1 MTNIEWLNMRKE
13 VCEHG
18 IEIYYDKIKE
28 FERELEAIKSLIGLT
43 EGESIE
49 PKRNIKIVENPEYV
63 VAYEHNEII
72 KEGFDTKAAA
82 EEWVKASINSGEN
95 WSLLREAKALHEV
108 FKEGDS
114 AYVIVD
120 RSKEGREYV
129 LCEMQVAEIA
139 PYGKIYDC
147 YQYIKLWNLHL
158 VSCSYNFYKQF
169 SEIGKTV
176 FVSKEAAMQRIA
188 ANSIK

>member
-43 EGESIE
+43 EGEAIE

-95 WSLLREAKALHEV
+95 WSLIREAKALHEV

-147 YQYIKLWNLHL
+147 YQYRKLWNLHL
-158 VSCSYNFYKQF
+158 VSCSYNYNFYKQF

-188 ANSIK
+188 ASS